1 MPIYLVFLSVVA
13 IWSTT
18 PLAIQW
24 STLGSSFNFGVA
36 SRMIIGLGIC
46 LILLLIKQQK
56 LNTSK
61 IAISNY
67 IYAGLGV
74 FVTMSL
80 VYYSSQ
86 SISSGIIS
94 VVFGLTP
101 IITGVFALLILKES
115 FFKFHKMAGLLLG
128 LAGLVTIF
136 NHTLNATAEIGLGLL
151 AVTFAMAFQSFIS
164 VKLKQINAHI
174 SALETTTGAL
184 IVSVPLFIIS
194 WLLIEGT
201 IPTTT
206 LKAVLSIGYLA
217 VFGSVIGFMSYY
229 YLIRHASVRVVG
241 IVPLITP
248 VFALLLGS
256 ALNYETLTTT
266 QLSGIILVFIGLG
279 YYEYGGR
286 SMERKNG

>member
-24 STLGSSFNFGVA
+24 STLGSSFNFGVT
-36 SRMIIGLGIC
+36 SRMVIGLGIC
-46 LILLLIKQQK
+46 LLLLLIKRQK
-56 LNTSK
+56 LTTSTL
-61 IAISNY
+61 AISNY
-67 IYAGLGV
+67 IYAGIGI
-74 FVTMSL
+74 FTTMTL

-86 SISSGIIS
+86 TIPSGIIS

-101 IITGVFALLILKES
+101 IITGIFALLLLKES
-115 FFKFHKMAGLLLG
+115 FFKFHKIAGLLLG
-128 LAGLVTIF
+128 LSGLMVIF
-136 NHTLNATAEIGLGLL
+136 GHTLTFSSELLSGLL
-151 AVTFAMAFQSFIS
+151 AVTLAMVFQSFIS
-164 VKLKQINAHI
+164 VKLKQTNAHI

-194 WLLIEGT
+194 WFLAEGV
-201 IPTTT
+201 IPQIS
-206 LKAVLSIGYLA
+206 LKATLSIGYLA
-217 VFGSVIGFMSYY
+217 LFGSVIGFMSYY

-256 ALNYETLTTT
+256 GLNHESLTMT
-266 QLSGIILVFIGLG
+266 QLSGIILVLIGLG
-279 YYEYGGR
+279 YYEYGGKILWKKR
-286 SMERKNG
+286 

>member
-24 STLGSSFNFGVA
+24 STLGSSFNFGVT
-36 SRMIIGLGIC
+36 SRMVIGLGIC
-46 LILLLIKQQK
+46 LLLLLIKRQK
-56 LNTSK
+56 LTASTL
-61 IAISNY
+61 AISNY
-67 IYAGLGV
+67 IYAGIGI
-74 FVTMSL
+74 FTTMTL

-86 SISSGIIS
+86 TIPSGIIS

-101 IITGVFALLILKES
+101 IITGIFALLLLKES
-115 FFKFHKMAGLLLG
+115 FFKFHKIAGLLLG
-128 LAGLVTIF
+128 LSGLMVIF
-136 NHTLNATAEIGLGLL
+136 GHTLTFSSELLSGLL
-151 AVTFAMAFQSFIS
+151 AVTLAMVFQSFIS
-164 VKLKQINAHI
+164 VKLKQTNAHI

-194 WLLIEGT
+194 WFLAEGV
-201 IPTTT
+201 IPQIS
-206 LKAVLSIGYLA
+206 LKATLSIGYLA
-217 VFGSVIGFMSYY
+217 LFGSVIGFMSYY

-256 ALNYETLTTT
+256 GLNHESLTMT
-266 QLSGIILVFIGLG
+266 QLSGIILVLIGLG
-279 YYEYGGR
+279 YYEYGGKILWKKR
-286 SMERKNG
+286 

>member
-1 MPIYLVFLSVVA
+1 MSIYLVFLSVVA

-24 STLGSSFNFGVA
+24 STLGSDFNFAVA
-36 SRMIIGLGIC
+36 SRMVIGLGIC
-46 LILLLIKQQK
+46 LLLLLIKQQK

-67 IYAGLGV
+67 IYAGLGI

-86 SISSGIIS
+86 SIPSGIIS

-101 IITGVFALLILKES
+101 IITGVFALLLLKES
-115 FFKFHKMAGLLLG
+115 FFKFHKIAGLLLG
-128 LAGLVTIF
+128 LVGLIVIF
-136 NHTLNATAEIGLGLL
+136 KQTLSISTEMIAGLL

-164 VKLKQINAHI
+164 VKLKQVNASI

-184 IVSVPLFIIS
+184 IVSVPLFILS
-194 WLLIEGT
+194 WALTEGV

-206 LKAVLSIGYLA
+206 FKAALSIGYLA
-217 VFGSVIGFMSYY
+217 LFGSVIGFMSYY
-229 YLIRHASVRVVG
+229 YLIRQTSVRVVG

-248 VFALLLGS
+248 IFALLLG
-256 ALNYETLTTT
+256 ANLNNETLTSA
-266 QLSGIILVFIGLG
+266 QLSGIILVLIGLS
-279 YYEYGGR
+279 YYEYGG
-286 SMERKNG
+286 KFNKDKA

>member
-24 STLGSSFNFGVA
+24 STLGSSFNFGVT
-36 SRMIIGLGIC
+36 SRMVIGLGIC
-46 LILLLIKQQK
+46 LLLLLIKRQK
-56 LNTSK
+56 LTASTL
-61 IAISNY
+61 AISNY
-67 IYAGLGV
+67 IYAGIGI
-74 FVTMSL
+74 FTTMTL

-86 SISSGIIS
+86 TIPSGIIS

-101 IITGVFALLILKES
+101 IITGIFALLLLKES
-115 FFKFHKMAGLLLG
+115 FFKFHKIAGLLLG
-128 LAGLVTIF
+128 LSGLMVIF
-136 NHTLNATAEIGLGLL
+136 GHTLTFSSELLSGLL
-151 AVTFAMAFQSFIS
+151 AVTLAMVFQSFIS
-164 VKLKQINAHI
+164 VKLKQTNAHI

-194 WLLIEGT
+194 WFLAEGVVPQ
-201 IPTTT
+201 IS
-206 LKAVLSIGYLA
+206 LKATLSIGYLA
-217 VFGSVIGFMSYY
+217 LFGSVIGFMSYY

-256 ALNYETLTTT
+256 GLNHESLTMT
-266 QLSGIILVFIGLG
+266 QLSGIILVLIGLG
-279 YYEYGGR
+279 YYEYGGKILWKKR
-286 SMERKNG
+286 

>member
-24 STLGSSFNFGVA
+24 STLGSSFNFGVT
-36 SRMIIGLGIC
+36 SRMVIGLGIC
-46 LILLLIKQQK
+46 LLLLLIKRQK
-56 LNTSK
+56 LTTGTL
-61 IAISNY
+61 AISNY
-67 IYAGLGV
+67 IYAGIGI
-74 FVTMSL
+74 FITMTL

-86 SISSGIIS
+86 TIPSGIIS

-101 IITGVFALLILKES
+101 IITGIFALLLLKES
-115 FFKFHKMAGLLLG
+115 FFKFHKIAGLLLG
-128 LAGLVTIF
+128 LSGLMVIF
-136 NHTLNATAEIGLGLL
+136 GHTLTFSSELLSGLL
-151 AVTFAMAFQSFIS
+151 AVILAMVFQSFIS
-164 VKLKQINAHI
+164 VKLKQTNAHI

-194 WLLIEGT
+194 WFLAEGV
-201 IPTTT
+201 IPQIS
-206 LKAVLSIGYLA
+206 LKATLSIGYLA
-217 VFGSVIGFMSYY
+217 LFGSVIGFMSYY

-256 ALNYETLTTT
+256 GLNHESLTMT
-266 QLSGIILVFIGLG
+266 QLSGIILVLIGLG
-279 YYEYGGR
+279 YYEYGGKILWKKR
-286 SMERKNG
+286 